1 MPDEREGAQYDRRW
15 RAARARL
22 EAAADAE
29 GLHATIVSM
38 ERSDFTAQF
47 TLGSKTWTPPALLD
61 IGILENDPSPALD
74 GLIERAK
81 RELY

>member
-1 MPDEREGAQYDRRW
+1 MPDKREGAQYDRRW

-29 GLHATIVSM
+29 GLHATIVSI
-38 ERSDFTAQF
+38 ENFDFTAQF
-47 TLGSKTWTPPALLD
+47 TFGNKTWMSPALHD
-61 IGILENDPSPALD
+61 IAILEDDPSPALNA
-74 GLIERAK
+74 LLERAK